1 MNEQRNPL
9 GNILI
14 SYHAIASI
22 AFQAAV
28 ESYGVVGL
36 ANRNIIRGISRLLFK
51 EPTSG
56 VMVYFNG
63 EDIAIDLQI
72 VIEYGTRISSVSKSV
87 ANNVRFQIENLTG
100 IQVSDIKVNVRDLRV
115 SNPD

>member
-1 MNEQRNPL
+1 MNEQSNPI
-9 GNILI
+9 GNIFI

-22 AFQAAV
+22 AFQAAT

-36 ANRNIIRGISRLLFK
+36 TNRNVIRGISRLLFK

-56 VMVYFNG
+56 VIVHFNG
-63 EDIAIDLQI
+63 EDISIDLHV

-87 ANNVRFQIENLTG
+87 ANNVRFQIENLSG
-100 IQVSDIKVNVRDLRV
+100 VRVSDINVHVRDLRV